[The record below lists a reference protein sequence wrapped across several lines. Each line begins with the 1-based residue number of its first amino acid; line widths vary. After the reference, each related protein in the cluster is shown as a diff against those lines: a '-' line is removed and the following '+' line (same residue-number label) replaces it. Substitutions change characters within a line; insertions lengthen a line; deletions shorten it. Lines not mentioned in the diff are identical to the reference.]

1 VIRNFKPMIKY
12 IFRLHQHARYAP
24 KCFLSNQT
32 RSDIDAPIFRV
43 LSTHI
48 RNVAIYEEILVEAEF
63 FWNVKTIDFYRVY
76 TDEDLQALDDS
87 FRVIPSGIR
96 LWVLGA
102 VIYAVRTK
110 VAFWIKC
117 ESRTHTFG
125 WFSILTMIYYS

>member
-1 VIRNFKPMIKY
+1 M
-12 IFRLHQHARYAP
+12 
-24 KCFLSNQT
+24 SNQT

-125 WFSILTMIYYS
+125 WFSILTMIYYY